1 VAENIG
7 AGPVIFVGSYV
18 GGVYALDAETGTQV
32 WSNPGLAG
40 VTELVL
46 WRQAAHADRE
56 GGPPLPERR
65 VLLAS
70 SGTTGLW
77 GLDPETG
84 KELWRRSLPAG
95 GASAP
100 VPIAGALLFSAS
112 QLGVFLVSPLG
123 GEMID
128 GIHMADGSSMTPAA
142 FGNRAYVLT
151 NGGSLLSLRV
161 MPPSAELA
169 PNRNPI

>member
-1 VAENIG
+1 V
-7 AGPVIFVGSYV
+7 
-18 GGVYALDAETGTQV
+18 
-32 WSNPGLAG
+32 
-40 VTELVL
+40 
-46 WRQAAHADRE
+46 
-56 GGPPLPERR
+56 PERR

-70 SGTTGLW
+70 SGTSGLW

-84 KELWRRSLPAG
+84 RELWRRSLPGG

-100 VPIAGALLFSAS
+100 VPMGGALLFSAS
-112 QLGVFLVSPLG
+112 QLGVFLISPLG

-128 GIHMADGSSMTPAA
+128 GIHLADGSSMTPAA
-142 FGNRAYVLT
+142 FGNRAFVLT

-161 MPPSAELA
+161 TPPYTGLA

>member
-1 VAENIG
+1 MVGDHAYVN
-7 AGPVIFVGSYV
+7 GPSPPVTT
-18 GGVYALDAETGTQV
+18 ALSVVE
-32 WSNPGLAG
+32 
-40 VTELVL
+40 
-46 WRQAAHADRE
+46 
-56 GGPPLPERR
+56 
-65 VLLAS
+65 AS

-84 KELWRRSLPAG
+84 RELWRRSLPVG

-112 QLGVFLVSPLG
+112 QSGVFLISPLG

-142 FGNRAYVLT
+142 FGNRAFVLT

-161 MPPSAELA
+161 TPPYSALA
-169 PNRNPI
+169 PSRNPI